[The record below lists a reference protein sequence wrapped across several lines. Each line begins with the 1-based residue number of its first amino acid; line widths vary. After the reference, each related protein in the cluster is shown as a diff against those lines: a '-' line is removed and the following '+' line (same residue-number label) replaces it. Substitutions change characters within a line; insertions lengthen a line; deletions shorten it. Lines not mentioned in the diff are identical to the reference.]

1 MDGNGRWA
9 NKQNKPRFLGHLKG
23 VSAVR
28 KSVKFCIEK
37 KVTHLTLYAFSTEN
51 WKRPDE
57 EIKYL
62 MGLIE
67 NFIEKEK
74 LNLHK
79 QNIKFRWIGRRSKI
93 DPGLRTRIE
102 QVEEL
107 TAGNSGLS
115 FNLAFDYGSR
125 FEITNAL
132 KEIATG
138 VRQGKIDPADIN
150 ENLINDHLYT
160 TGLPDV
166 DLIIRTS
173 GEKRISNFLLWQS
186 AYAEYFFTDVCWP
199 DFNKKV
205 LDEALNDYGKRKRRM
220 GGL

>member
-132 KEIATG
+132 KEIATE
-138 VRQGKIDPADIN
+138 VRQGKIDPADID

-160 TGLPDV
+160 AGLPDV